1 MAAECGALRLP
12 TGNKYQQA
20 LVPPPSP
27 CLYTLAFLAYPER
40 VSSNVAALS
49 QTQPQLESVRAASLS
64 ASLGVSLSSFCLQH
78 FKPCVSV
85 SLSMCV
91 CV

>member
-20 LVPPPSP
+20 LVRLASHSP
-27 CLYTLAFLAYPER
+27 LSLPWPAPNG

-49 QTQPQLESVRAASLS
+49 QTQPQPESVRAASLS

-78 FKPCVSV
+78 FKPCVS
-85 SLSMCV
+85 SPSV